1 VPPRRDQGLWARPSE
16 LPLLPRR
23 LGRYTLFDHIGRGG
37 MADIFLAQ
45 ACTDFDGQR
54 LVVIKEVLPAL
65 AGSLEFSDMLVREA
79 KLAARLCHANV
90 AQVEDLGR
98 DGAALF
104 IAMEYVEGLDLREM
118 LRRCAKQHVALPV
131 EFSLWIV
138 GEVLAGLSYAHRA
151 RDDRGAPLGLVH
163 RDVSPSNVLLSF
175 EGEVKLCDFGIAR
188 AAPLAAALPEDAIAG
203 KAGYMSPEQ
212 ASGEALDARS
222 DVFAVGVVL
231 WEMLAGR
238 RLYKAGPGELL
249 LSVARRAEI
258 PNLPARDLP
267 HEGALRGILT
277 RALAK
282 DRDDRYESAAEM
294 QRDLEEYAARAGLR
308 ADPLRLGAFLKD
320 NFAAEVLSTRRA
332 RAVVLRALARG
343 PAAIIEPIFE
353 ARGDQRALLA
363 GDAGPLSG
371 EGEVTP
377 SAFLVT
383 ATARGPILPAPLRG
397 ADAPVLAPDLET
409 DFAPDLQTGARVS
422 RFALLPPSPPTLLAR
437 FLALP
442 EVMASALALALAA
455 AVFVVLWYLAR
466 A

>member
-1 VPPRRDQGLWARPSE
+1 
-16 LPLLPRR
+16 
-23 LGRYTLFDHIGRGG
+23 

-45 ACTDFDGQR
+45 ASTDFGGQR

-98 DGAALF
+98 DGAALY

-118 LRRCAKQHVALPV
+118 LRRCAKQRVALPV

-212 ASGEALDARS
+212 AMGEALDARS
-222 DVFAVGVVL
+222 DVFAVGIIL

-238 RLYKAGPGELL
+238 RLYKAGPNESLL
-249 LSVARRAEI
+249 AVARRAEI
-258 PNLPARDLP
+258 PELPARGLL
-267 HEGALRGILT
+267 HEGALRGILA
-277 RALAK
+277 RALGK
-282 DRDDRYESAAEM
+282 DRDDRYESAAELG
-294 QRDLEEYAARAGLR
+294 RDLEEYAVRAGLR

-320 NFAAEVLSTRRA
+320 NFAAEVLDTRRA

-343 PAAIIEPIFE
+343 PAAIIEPISE
-353 ARGDQRALLA
+353 ARGGRRALLA
-363 GDAGPLSG
+363 GDAGALSG

-383 ATARGPILPAPLRG
+383 PHGPILTAPMHAVTVRDTASAAARATLVIAAPRAEATSSPAIAGSDVLG
-397 ADAPVLAPDLET
+397 ASAADLAPELAPDLES
-409 DFAPDLQTGARVS
+409 GARVS
-422 RFALLPPSPPTLLAR
+422 RFALLPPPPPTLLAR
-437 FLALP
+437 WLALP
-442 EVMASALALALAA
+442 EVLASAFALGLATL
-455 AVFVVLWYLAR
+455 VFVVLWYLAR